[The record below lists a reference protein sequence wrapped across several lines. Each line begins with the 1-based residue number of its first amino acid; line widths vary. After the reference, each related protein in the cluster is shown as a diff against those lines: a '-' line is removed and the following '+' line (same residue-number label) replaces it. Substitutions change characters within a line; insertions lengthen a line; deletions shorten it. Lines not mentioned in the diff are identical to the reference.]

1 MALTAAAP
9 VKVVAICGSLR
20 KDSYNR
26 GLIRAAIELSK
37 GDIEGL
43 QIEDVD
49 IAALPMLN
57 TDLEEDG
64 RFPVEVEAFR
74 RKILEADCFLFAS
87 PEYNYSVTAPMKNA
101 LDWASRP
108 PNMWGGKAAAIVS
121 AAGLF
126 GGAKGQSHLRD
137 IGVFLDLHFVNKP
150 EFVLDI
156 IHPPPK
162 LDAHGHFPDEH
173 TLLRLKKILLSLKA
187 FSLQLRSNNN
197 N

>member
-74 RKILEADCFLFAS
+74 RKILEADC
-87 PEYNYSVTAPMKNA
+87 
-101 LDWASRP
+101 
-108 PNMWGGKAAAIVS
+108 VS
-121 AAGLF
+121 
-126 GGAKGQSHLRD
+126 LRFS
-137 IGVFLDLHFVNKP
+137 G
-150 EFVLDI
+150 I
-156 IHPPPK
+156 IIP
-162 LDAHGHFPDEH
+162 
-173 TLLRLKKILLSLKA
+173 SL
-187 FSLQLRSNNN
+187 
-197 N
+197 